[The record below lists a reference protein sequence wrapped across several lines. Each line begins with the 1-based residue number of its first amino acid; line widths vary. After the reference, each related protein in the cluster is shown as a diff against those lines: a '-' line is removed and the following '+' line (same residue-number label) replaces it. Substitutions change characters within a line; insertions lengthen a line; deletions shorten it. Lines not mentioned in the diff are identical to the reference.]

1 MKIRHLIIYP
11 VLLIFLASCAGT
23 TLSESEKAEKKLHDR
38 VVRLWEARKNKEWE
52 TVYEMSAHAY
62 RKKTPKKK
70 FLYRGHV
77 DILDYK
83 IDGITI
89 NPDGRSALVSTS
101 FTLRKNTFTLEMS
114 VKDRWLLENN
124 QWYIQLGQKR
134 TPFGN
139 RP

>member
-11 VLLIFLASCAGT
+11 TLLILLASCAGA
-23 TLSESEKAEKKLHDR
+23 TLSKSEKAEKKLHDR

-52 TVYEMSAHAY
+52 TVYDMSVHAY
-62 RKKTPKKK
+62 REKTPKKQ
-70 FLYRGHV
+70 FLYRGHI
-77 DILDYK
+77 DIIDYK

-89 NPDGRSALVSTS
+89 NPDGRTALVSTF
-101 FTLRKNTFTLEMS
+101 FTMRKNAFTLEMS
-114 VKDRWLLENN
+114 VKDEWYLEGN
-124 QWYIQLGQKR
+124 QWYIQQGYKR